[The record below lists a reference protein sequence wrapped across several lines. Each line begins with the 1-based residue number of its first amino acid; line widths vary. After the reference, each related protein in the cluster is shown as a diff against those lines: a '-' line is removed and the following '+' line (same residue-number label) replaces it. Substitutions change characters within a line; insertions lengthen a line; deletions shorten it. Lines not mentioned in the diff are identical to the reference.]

1 MITGRRRPER
11 LVLCCEDPSTQV
23 HAATRI
29 AGQRRERHGRYT
41 RLSLSPVFGFHS
53 AIARGDNTG
62 TLNDELCPGERV
74 PVYHAALGVP
84 HVSKEGGGTGARG
97 SPTEVRTRK
106 VMSLA
111 SELMLLLSEDGA
123 DPERVEALTRHLR
136 RELDQLDV
144 GAVSPLP
151 MGQAPEGTRAFEVA
165 ALGGLLVALTGPVEA
180 VGKIVAVIR
189 EWLSRTPG
197 PVRTVRLE
205 LAGDVLE
212 LSEASAAEQD
222 RLVQLFVSRHTSSGS
237 T

>member
-1 MITGRRRPER
+1 VITQAPLMTSRVVVSTGCVSRSPWR
-11 LVLCCEDPSTQV
+11 PSTS
-23 HAATRI
+23 
-29 AGQRRERHGRYT
+29 E
-41 RLSLSPVFGFHS
+41 
-53 AIARGDNTG
+53 
-62 TLNDELCPGERV
+62 
-74 PVYHAALGVP
+74 
-84 HVSKEGGGTGARG
+84 EGGRDVNEA
-97 SPTEVRTRK
+97 PLNEVRARE
-106 VMSLA
+106 VMSLT
-111 SELMLLLSEDGA
+111 SELALLLSEDGA
-123 DPERVEALTRHLR
+123 DPERVETLTRHLR

-151 MGQAPEGTRAFEVA
+151 VGQAPEGTRAFEVA

-180 VGKIVAVIR
+180 VSKIVAVIR